1 MRKLNSSHFFLI
13 ILFKL
18 ITVQLIAQQLPIQ
31 TFSLAS
37 EHFTTTKLD
46 GLQVDWRL
54 DLGLTAL
61 ALDQSN
67 QYHFSAGFLQ
77 PSINRFTKDGLEGK
91 YNPSIEL
98 RTSVR
103 GDAMLLFSKEP
114 DLILFGYTIYNLH
127 GQVILSDP
135 TKYRSGYAGRYIDM
149 NRLSSGVYIMQVFY
163 LPEFLS
169 FENKNNYW
177 IKHIKF
183 IKP

>member
-54 DLGLTAL
+54 DLGMTAM

-77 PSINRFTKDGLEGK
+77 PSINRFTKDGLDEK
-91 YNPSIEL
+91 YHPSIEL
-98 RTSVR
+98 RTSFR
-103 GDAMLLFSKEP
+103 GDAMILFSKEP
-114 DLILFGYTIYNLH
+114 DLILFGYSIYNLH
-127 GQVILSDP
+127 GQFILSDP
-135 TKYRSGYAGRYIDM
+135 TKYRSGYAGKKVDM
-149 NRLSSGVYIMQVFY
+149 NGLPSGVYIMQVFY
-163 LPEFLS
+163 LPESMMFDG
-169 FENKNNYW
+169 NNNYS
-177 IKHIKF
+177 IKTIKF

>member
-54 DLGLTAL
+54 DLGMTAM

-77 PSINRFTKDGLEGK
+77 PSINRFTKDGLDGK
-91 YNPSIEL
+91 YHPSIEL
-98 RTSVR
+98 RTSFR
-103 GDAMLLFSKEP
+103 GDAMILFSKEP
-114 DLILFGYTIYNLH
+114 DLILFGYSIYNLH
-127 GQVILSDP
+127 GQFILSDP
-135 TKYRSGYAGRYIDM
+135 TKYRSGYAGKKVEM
-149 NRLSSGVYIMQVFY
+149 N
-163 LPEFLS
+163 
-169 FENKNNYW
+169 
-177 IKHIKF
+177 
-183 IKP
+183 

>member
-1 MRKLNSSHFFLI
+1 MRHLHSNNFILL
-13 ILFKL
+13 ILF
-18 ITVQLIAQQLPIQ
+18 QLAIPRLYGQQLPLQI
-31 TFSLAS
+31 FSLAS
-37 EHFTTTKLD
+37 DHFVTNKLD

-77 PSINRFTKDGLEGK
+77 PSINRFTHDVLKGK

-98 RTSVR
+98 RTSNR
-103 GDAMLLFSKEP
+103 GDAIVLFSKEP
-114 DLILFGYTIYNLH
+114 DLIFFDCVVFNLY

-135 TKYRSGYAGRYIDM
+135 TKYRSGYAGKKVDI
-149 NRLSSGVYIMQVFY
+149 NALASGVYFMQVSY
-163 LPEFLS
+163 LPEFLT
-169 FENKNNYW
+169 FDYKTNYW
-177 IKHIKF
+177 IKSIKF

>member
-1 MRKLNSSHFFLI
+1 MRHLNAYKLSLT
-13 ILFKL
+13 ILF
-18 ITVQLIAQQLPIQ
+18 QLAIPLLYGQQLPIQ
-31 TFSLAS
+31 TFSLAADY
-37 EHFTTTKLD
+37 FVTTQGD

-135 TKYRSGYAGRYIDM
+135 TKYRSGYAGTHIDM

-169 FENKNNYW
+169 FENKKNYW

>member
-1 MRKLNSSHFFLI
+1 MRKLNSSHFFLV

-54 DLGLTAL
+54 DLGMTAM

-103 GDAMLLFSKEP
+103 GDAFVIFSKEP
-114 DLILFGYTIYNLH
+114 DLIFFDCKIYNLQ
-127 GQVILSDP
+127 GQVLISDP
-135 TKYRSGYAGRYIDM
+135 TKYRSGYAGKYFDM
-149 NRLSSGVYIMQVFY
+149 NRLSSGIYIMQVFF

-169 FENKNNYW
+169 VDNKNNYW
-177 IKHIKF
+177 MKTIKF